1 MVCRGRQVNFDVAYS
16 FGSYE
21 GTLRDLIRLF
31 KYSKIETLSKPLSRL
46 LLEALPRDQSFDLV
60 TAMPMHWYRRW
71 QRGFNQAELLAK
83 PVARKLGLKSAP
95 LLRRVRL
102 GKRQAGLGA
111 TERRDNLKGAFR
123 LARNARVEGKRILLI
138 DDVLTTGTTLAAATA
153 VLKEAGAKRV
163 SVLTVARVMRRSGLP
178 LPDKSGSDAPQN
190 SSFDINEEKWTRRV
204 EYGHD
209 RTTT

>member
-1 MVCRGRQVNFDVAYS
+1 VAYS

-21 GTLRDLIRLF
+21 GSLRDLIRLF
-31 KYSKIETLSKPLSRL
+31 KYSKIETLSKPLGRL
-46 LLEALPRDQSFDLV
+46 LLEVLPRDQSFDLV

-71 QRGFNQAELLAK
+71 ERGFNQADLLAK
-83 PVARKLGLKSAP
+83 PVARKYGLKVAP

-111 TERRDNLKGAFR
+111 TERHKNLKGAFQ

-153 VLKEAGAKRV
+153 VLKDAGAKWV

-178 LPDKSGSDAPQN
+178 LPGALGPDAPR
-190 SSFDINEEKWTRRV
+190 SFNFYSTEETRKRSA
-204 EYGHD
+204 EYGD
-209 RTTT
+209 YRTTS

>member
-1 MVCRGRQVNFDVAYS
+1 MAYS

-21 GTLRDLIRLF
+21 GSLRDLIRLF
-31 KYSKIETLSKPLSRL
+31 KYSKIETLSKPLSRFL
-46 LLEALPRDQSFDLV
+46 IEALPRDERFDLV

-71 QRGFNQAELLAK
+71 QRGFNQAELLAN
-83 PVARKLGLKSAP
+83 PVARKLGLKPRP

-111 TERRDNLKGAFR
+111 TERRKNLKGAFR

-153 VLKEAGAKRV
+153 VLKEAGANRV
-163 SVLTVARVMRRSGLP
+163 CVLTVARVMRRSGLP
-178 LPDKSGSDAPQN
+178 LPGTSGPQTPQD
-190 SSFDINEEKWTRRV
+190 SSFDNNEETRKRRA
-204 EYGHD
+204 EYGD
-209 RTTT
+209 YRTTA

>member
-1 MVCRGRQVNFDVAYS
+1 MAYS

-46 LLEALPRDQSFDLV
+46 LVEALPRDQHFDFV

-83 PVARKLGLKSAP
+83 PVARKLGVKAAP

-111 TERRDNLKGAFR
+111 TERRKNLKGAFQLR
-123 LARNARVEGKRILLI
+123 RNARLDGKHILLI

-153 VLKEAGAKRV
+153 VLKEAGAQRV

-178 LPDKSGSDAPQN
+178 LPGTSGPEAPRS
-190 SSFDINEEKWTRRV
+190 SSFDKNEEMWKRRA
-204 EYGHD
+204 EYGD
-209 RTTT
+209 YRTTA